1 MASTGT
7 QLLGSG
13 LCLLG
18 WAGVIICCLLPMW
31 RVTAF
36 VGSTIVTSQTI
47 WEGIWMSCVVQSTGQ
62 IQCKP
67 YESTLALSADLQ
79 AARALTVLAAA
90 TGAAGLLLAFVGGK
104 CTRFLEREGP
114 GPKGRVAAAAGA
126 LLVLAGALCLIPTA
140 WAAGAVVR
148 KFYAASV
155 DAQRRE
161 LGACLYVGWG
171 ASVLLVL
178 GGGLF
183 IGGARPLEAR
193 GADGGPSVRYL
204 MVRSS
209 AGSLRRVPAGTVFSG
224 PPSYRTASAKS
235 EPTGEAA
242 WGRVGQNSER
252 SRAPSA
258 GSQLKRMDSTP
269 SERSDAP
276 SAESQLKPDE
286 RDRAKA
292 LDSDGSRRDS
302 EPSKTYL

>member
-183 IGGARPLEAR
+183 IGGARPLE
-193 GADGGPSVRYL
+193 GKKKGPL
-204 MVRSS
+204 EK
-209 AGSLRRVPAGTVFSG
+209 
-224 PPSYRTASAKS
+224 KS
-235 EPTGEAA
+235 PLANQRDKGYAVST
-242 WGRVGQNSER
+242 QLKCI
-252 SRAPSA
+252 SRALSNSHRSIRSA
-258 GSQLKRMDSTP
+258 VHGATNIYNKQSSNKSVTKMVESTKQ
-269 SERSDAP
+269 EH
-276 SAESQLKPDE
+276 
-286 RDRAKA
+286 
-292 LDSDGSRRDS
+292 
-302 EPSKTYL
+302 